1 MSLDPGVQDHLEEN
15 CLEQPKAF
23 PAYHSIGAG
32 QWPKAFADQP
42 PVSPELLARDVPE
55 VHEFP

>member
-1 MSLDPGVQDHLEEN
+1 MSLEPGVQDRLEEN

-32 QWPKAFADQP
+32 QWPKALADYV
-42 PVSPELLARDVPE
+42 PVSLELLAWDVPE
-55 VHEFP
+55 VHKFP